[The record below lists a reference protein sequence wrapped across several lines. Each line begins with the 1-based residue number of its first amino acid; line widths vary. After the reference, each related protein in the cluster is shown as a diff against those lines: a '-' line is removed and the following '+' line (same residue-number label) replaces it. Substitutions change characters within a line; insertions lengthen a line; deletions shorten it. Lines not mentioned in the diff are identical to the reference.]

1 MSDYEQHMSDNKQHM
16 SDQLPKLAKDG
27 TRRGGRRPGQG
38 RPRVGA
44 GNGVRLAPATRERIR
59 GAMLLRRL
67 EQISMGEVEAQAHQV
82 TAALGLLRFQLP
94 TLQATDITSGGEKFI
109 VERTTFKP

>member
-1 MSDYEQHMSDNKQHM
+1 
-16 SDQLPKLAKDG
+16 
-27 TRRGGRRPGQG
+27 
-38 RPRVGA
+38 
-44 GNGVRLAPATRERIR
+44 
-59 GAMLLRRL
+59 MLLRRL